1 MIYPLRILQDENK
14 KQTNNACSILKRSSK
29 YRTLFGGGGGGGGG
43 RYITI
48 QIINFQVELSNLR
61 QIDVY
66 NISHL

>member
-29 YRTLFGGGGGGGGG
+29 YRTLFGGGGGGG

-48 QIINFQVELSNLR
+48 QIINFQVEPSNLR

-66 NISHL
+66 NTSHL

>member
-29 YRTLFGGGGGGGGG
+29 YRTLFGGGGGGG
-43 RYITI
+43 RDITI

-66 NISHL
+66 NTSHL